1 LILEAKIFGFGSHFL
16 SHAIAND
23 IDLLIVHEDIGE
35 ESCRF
40 AIRCKSE
47 LMRIVVNAH
56 VTMLSKSEEFKLQFV
71 AASNAKLLGTVE
83 AINFR
88 SNVVSLCEKLGVDRS
103 R

>member
-1 LILEAKIFGFGSHFL
+1 LILEAEIFGFGSHFV
-16 SHAIAND
+16 SQAIAND

-47 LMRIVVNAH
+47 LIRIVANAH
-56 VTMLSKSEEFKLQFV
+56 VTMLSKSEESKLQFV

-83 AINFR
+83 ANSIC
-88 SNVVSLCEKLGVDRS
+88 SNVASIRKKLGIG
-103 R
+103 